1 MKAVPIDVMRDVANK
16 VNDLKGQV
24 MKLNR
29 EARDKQTEAEALQ
42 IVQYELDDMLKKWQS
57 LFPET
62 LKEY

>member
-1 MKAVPIDVMRDVANK
+1 MKAVPIDVMRDVKNK